1 MNQGPRVVTLC
12 RVSRSHSKDINR
24 FITSIELDNAEPHVM
39 IAFAIGRHHGGPS
52 HHPTNW
58 IFPQACENNPSG
70 GQFLTPGRSAA
81 RLGGIIWVQLCVA
94 KIPHANKLL
103 WRKNSKKPPS
113 LVQPRDKLLSQ
124 SNTQDYRSTDQGK
137 VEQRAHLTEHNR

>member
-1 MNQGPRVVTLC
+1 MYVFMVPNSPTLYACQETDVPEDIASEIPYSRHADTSTFFATSAESAADCSIHISFRLEMNQGPRVVTLC

-24 FITSIELDNAEPHVM
+24 FITGIELDNAEPHVM

-70 GQFLTPGRSAA
+70 G
-81 RLGGIIWVQLCVA
+81 
-94 KIPHANKLL
+94 
-103 WRKNSKKPPS
+103 
-113 LVQPRDKLLSQ
+113 
-124 SNTQDYRSTDQGK
+124 
-137 VEQRAHLTEHNR
+137 